1 MENYETF
8 SNKYNNFF
16 NQNIYNKRNLNA
28 KFGNYNNNNNNNMG
42 MNFNKDSNISKKDRR
57 INMTPGTKGQY
68 SNRGGNPYYN
78 GYNMKNNIFNS
89 PAAPTFDQQSFLRV
103 NNIQPFNFNKN
114 ICQNQPINTNNIK
127 LNNNYINTSKNND
140 NKINNFINNNNNNN
154 NNTNS
159 RNKNNSAST
168 EEDYTLEAL
177 KSKRIFR
184 ANNKN
189 FTPVNQKLHL
199 KNIDNNITGVE
210 NGTFCRGSTN
220 NNNNNRSTVFYI
232 NQAFSAQK

>member
-1 MENYETF
+1 MENYATF
-8 SNKYNNFF
+8 SNRNNFF
-16 NQNIYNKRNLNA
+16 NQNIYNNRNLNA
-28 KFGNYNNNNNNNMG
+28 KFGNYNNNMG
-42 MNFNKDSNISKKDRR
+42 MNFNKDSNISKKAMR

-78 GYNMKNNIFNS
+78 GYNMKNNILNS
-89 PAAPTFDQQSFLRV
+89 PAAPPFDQQSFSRV
-103 NNIQPFNFNKN
+103 NNLQPFNFNKN

-154 NNTNS
+154 NTNS
-159 RNKNNSAST
+159 RNKNNLAST
-168 EEDYTLEAL
+168 EEDYTLEVL

-184 ANNKN
+184 ANHKN

-199 KNIDNNITGVE
+199 KNIDNNITDAE

-220 NNNNNRSTVFYI
+220 NNNRSTVFII